1 MATDSWGPARCAR
14 CGSAFEYEVDER
26 ATATWRASGRRGFVC
41 RSCADVVLGVLGTD
55 DEGTDDEE
63 PYLDDDYPRD

>member
-26 ATATWRASGRRGFVC
+26 ATAAWRAAGHPGFVC
-41 RSCADVVLGVLGTD
+41 RSCADVVLATFGPD
-55 DEGTDDEE
+55 DEGPDDEGDE
-63 PYLDDDYPRD
+63 DYPRD